1 MSAKKKEVIEKI
13 EDEKQEDENQEDE
26 KREDEPVEAAVD
38 GEADA
43 TEADDTDEKSGDDAS
58 TEGEENSIEDQLIAA
73 LKKADENWDQ
83 FLRTKAEIEN
93 LRRRNQKDVEN
104 AHKYGLEKLINEFIP
119 IKEGIERGMAVEDAT
134 VESLHEGMQLTLN
147 MINDAFEKMSVEEI
161 DPKDEKF
168 DPECHQAMTMQ
179 PTDEV
184 EPNTV
189 LEVLQKGYRINDRLI
204 RPAMVIVSKA
214 AE

>member
-1 MSAKKKEVIEKI
+1 MSAKKKEVIEEV
-13 EDEKQEDENQEDE
+13 EDEKQEDEL
-26 KREDEPVEAAVD
+26 VEESVD
-38 GEADA
+38 TETDA
-43 TEADDTDEKSGDDAS
+43 TEVDGTDEKSGEDAS
-58 TEGEENSIEDQLIAA
+58 KEDEETSIEDQLIAA

-83 FLRTKAEIEN
+83 FLRTKAEMEN

-104 AHKYGLEKLINEFIP
+104 AHKYGLEKFINELLP
-119 IKEGIERGMAVEDAT
+119 IKESMEMGMAVEDAT
-134 VESLHEGMQLTLN
+134 VDSLHEGMQLTLN
-147 MINDAFEKMSVEEI
+147 MVDTAFDKLAVEEI
-161 DPKDEKF
+161 DPKGEKF
-168 DPECHQAMTMQ
+168 DPECHQAITMQ

-189 LEVLQKGYRINDRLI
+189 LEVVQKGYRLNDRLI